1 MNPDPLRKA
10 ISETWLADEERI
22 TAQLIQ
28 RARLTPGEKA
38 ATEALASDLVRR
50 IRLARDKRSAVDAF
64 TQEYA
69 LSSEE
74 GVVLMCLAESL
85 LRVPDAPTIDK
96 LIRDKIGS
104 GDWDSHLNRSKSLF
118 VNASTWALMLSGRV
132 VTLDE
137 AAKWD
142 FGGIWKRLVAR
153 SGEPVIRQA
162 VTFAMRI
169 LGRQFVLGRTI
180 GEALRNA
187 RDDREMGYRFSFDM
201 LGEAAYT
208 MHDAKRYYEA
218 YRNALAAIAADQ
230 PNGNASIFERPS
242 ISVKLSALHPRY
254 EWIKHVRMMAELLP
268 ALVVLAGSARNSN
281 IGFTIDAEESE
292 RLDIM
297 LDLFEAMGEAK
308 ELRGW
313 DGLGLAV
320 QGYSKRGMPVIDWL
334 CDLARRQDRRIP
346 VRLVKGAYWDTE
358 IKRAQEQGLP
368 DYPVFTRKSGTDTS
382 YLACARKMLGS
393 RDVLFPQFAT
403 HNAHTLSAIQVLA
416 GDNHNY
422 EFQRLHGMGEALYE
436 LYRETEKPSMVGPGI
451 RIYAPVG
458 THEDLLAYL
467 VRRLLE
473 NGANTSFVNRLADE
487 KSPISEIVA
496 DPVAQLEAAKPKRNP
511 RIPKPLDMLP
521 DRKNSRGFLW
531 SDPEVA
537 TPMISRMEKAL
548 ERPQRAAPVIGG
560 KARAGAARQVRDPS
574 DHRRVV
580 GEIVEAGPQDA
591 VDALVLA
598 HGAQEAW
605 DKRGGAARAAILE
618 RAADLFEADAPRLMA
633 LAVREGGKTL
643 PNALGEVRETADY
656 LRYYASRARALFET
670 PIKLPGPTGEDNEL
684 SLHGR
689 GVFACISPW
698 NFPLAIF
705 TGQVAGALAAGNAV
719 LAKPAEPTPLIA
731 AAGVE
736 LLHRAGVPED
746 VLHFI
751 PGRGSKLGA
760 AIFPDIR
767 LAGVALTGSTEAAWA
782 INRALAAREGPL
794 AQVVAE
800 TGGMNAMIVDS
811 TALPEQVTRDVITS
825 AFDSAGQR
833 CSALRVLFL
842 QEDVAD
848 RMLELILG
856 AMDELK
862 LGDPFLLETDIG
874 PMIDENARKGLED
887 HAVRMTKEARLLRNL
902 TLGPEHEHGTFFP
915 PHVFEIGSISVLK
928 REVFGPILHV
938 VRYAGDRLAD
948 VCEAINATGYGL
960 TLGVHSRIDE
970 TAEFVRRH
978 VHAGNTYVNRNQIGA
993 VVGVQPFGG
1002 EGLSGTGPKAG
1013 GPHYLLKFALERTYT
1028 VNTTAAG
1035 GNATLLS
1042 LDNSG
1047 T

>member
-1 MNPDPLRKA
+1 MKPDPLRKA
-10 ISETWLADEERI
+10 ISNAWLADEEKLSDE
-22 TAQLIQ
+22 LIA
-28 RARLTPGEKA
+28 RARLSAGERA
-38 ATEALASDLVRR
+38 ATEALATDLVRR
-50 IRLARDKRSAVDAF
+50 IREARDKRSAVDAF

-85 LRVPDAPTIDK
+85 LRVPDAATADR
-96 LIRDKIGS
+96 LIRDKIRG
-104 GDWDSHLNRSKSLF
+104 GDWGSHINRSHSLF

-142 FGGIWKRLVAR
+142 FSGIWKRLVTR

-162 VTFAMRI
+162 ITFAMRI

-187 RDDREMGYRFSFDM
+187 RPQVEQGYRFSFDM

-208 MHDAKRYYEA
+208 EADAARYYES
-218 YRNALAAIAADQ
+218 YRHALTAIAADRPDKQ
-230 PNGNASIFERPS
+230 ASIFERPS

-254 EWIKHVRMMAELLP
+254 EWIKHARIMTELLP
-268 ALVVLAGSARNSN
+268 KLVTLAAQARESN
-281 IGFTIDAEESE
+281 LAFTIDAEESE
-292 RLDIM
+292 RLDLM
-297 LDLFEAMGEAK
+297 LDVFEAMGEAAP
-308 ELRGW
+308 LRGW
-313 DGLGLAV
+313 NGLGLAV
-320 QGYSKRGMPVIDWL
+320 QGYQKRALPVIAWL
-334 CDLARRQDRRIP
+334 ADLAKRQDRRIA

-368 DYPVFTRKSGTDTS
+368 EYPVFTRKVGTDAS
-382 YLACARKMLGS
+382 YLASARTLLAR
-393 RDVLFPQFAT
+393 RDVLYPQFAT
-403 HNAHTLSAIQVLA
+403 HNAHTLSAIQAFA
-416 GDNHNY
+416 GDNPDF

-436 LYRETEKPSMVGPGI
+436 LYREVKQPSQTGPGI

-487 KSPISEIVA
+487 DSPVSEIVA
-496 DPVAQLEAAKPKRNP
+496 DPVEQLERAHPRRSA
-511 RIPKPLDMLP
+511 RIPKPADMLP
-521 DRKNSRGFLW
+521 DRKNSIGFVW
-531 SDPEVA
+531 ADPEVSGPEIVQMEA
-537 TPMISRMEKAL
+537 ALAKPM
-548 ERPQRAAPVIGG
+548 RAAPLIGG
-560 KARAGAARQVRDPS
+560 KAHPGTPKKVRDPS
-574 DHRRVV
+574 DRRRVV
-580 GEIVEAGPQDA
+580 GEVIEAGETEA
-591 VDALVLA
+591 RDALALA
-598 HGAQEAW
+598 YGAQKGW
-605 DKRGGAARAAILE
+605 DRIGGDARAKILE
-618 RAADLFEADAPRLMA
+618 RAADLFEADSPRLMA

-643 PNALGEVRETADY
+643 PNALGEVRETVDY
-656 LRYYASRARALFET
+656 LRYYASRARALFEE
-670 PIKLPGPTGEDNEL
+670 PIRLPGPTGEENEL

-705 TGQVAGALAAGNAV
+705 TGQVVGALAAGNAV

-731 AAGVE
+731 AAAVE
-736 LLHRAGVPED
+736 LLHRAGVPQE

-760 AIFPDIR
+760 ALFPDPR

-782 INRALAAREGPL
+782 INRSLAAREGPL
-794 AQVVAE
+794 AQLIAE
-800 TGGMNAMIVDS
+800 TGGMNAMIADS
-811 TALPEQVTRDVITS
+811 TALPEQVTRDVIAS

-842 QEDVAD
+842 QADVAD
-848 RMLELILG
+848 RMLDLILG

-862 LGDPFLLETDIG
+862 LGDPFLLDTDIG
-874 PMIDENARKGLED
+874 PVIDESAREGLEA
-887 HAVRMTKEARLLRNL
+887 HAVRMAREAKLLRKL
-902 TLGPEHEHGTFFP
+902 ALAPELENGVFFP
-915 PHVFEIGSISVLK
+915 PHVFEIGSIGVLK
-928 REVFGPILHV
+928 REVFGPILHI
-938 VRYAGDRLAD
+938 VRYSGDRLDD
-948 VCEAINATGYGL
+948 VCDAINATGYGL
-960 TLGVHSRIDE
+960 TLGVHSRIEE
-970 TAEFVRRH
+970 TAEFVRAR

-1013 GPHYLLKFALERTYT
+1013 GPHYLLRFALERTFT
-1028 VNTTAAG
+1028 VNTTASG
-1035 GNATLLS
+1035 GNAALLS
-1042 LDNSG
+1042 SDAG
-1047 T
+1047 I